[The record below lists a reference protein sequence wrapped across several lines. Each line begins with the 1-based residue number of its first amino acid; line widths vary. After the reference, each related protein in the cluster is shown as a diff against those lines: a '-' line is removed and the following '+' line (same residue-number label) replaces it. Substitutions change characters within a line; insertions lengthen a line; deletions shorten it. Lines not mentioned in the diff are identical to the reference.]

1 MDFVSLLLGMCFVAA
16 ILLGAPLFAI
26 MGGGAVLLFKF
37 ITQTNITIPITEIC
51 KLANAPGIIALPL
64 FIFSGFLFAESNFSD
79 RLVKLSNASLG
90 WIPGGLAVVTVFT
103 CTIFTAMTGGS
114 AITIVAV
121 GGVLLPSLLGYN
133 YDKSFSLGLVT
144 ASGSSGVLFAPSL
157 PIIIYGM
164 VAKVDITEL
173 FIAAIIPGVLIV
185 FFLSMYGVFYGV
197 TRKVPSTPFSLT
209 NLLKCIWELK
219 WIIPLPLIVISGIY
233 GGFISVTEAASVTAA
248 YALISECFIYKEIPF
263 NKLMRVIDNSMI
275 MMGALLVVMGCALG
289 VVNFLV
295 DQQVPQSIMETLS
308 NHISSKVVF
317 LLVLNIF
324 LLIVGCIMD
333 IFSAIV
339 VVVPLILPVSNHFGI
354 DPVHLAIIFLT
365 NLEIGYLTPPVGLNL
380 FLASLRFNIQI
391 MRLYRVVIP
400 FLILL
405 IIALLLISYNPNLS
419 LYLLNLT
426 GKRAPI
432 LTL

>member
-1 MDFVSLLLGMCFVAA
+1 MDFLTLWIVICFVAA
-16 ILLGAPLFAI
+16 ILFGAPLFAI
-26 MGGGAVLLFKF
+26 MGGGAVFLFKF

-64 FIFSGFLFAESNFSD
+64 FIFTGFLFAESNFSD
-79 RLVKLSNASLG
+79 RLVKISNAALG
-90 WIPGGLAVVTVFT
+90 WIPGGLAVVTVLS

-121 GGVLLPSLLGYN
+121 GGVLLPSLLNYN

-144 ASGSSGVLFAPSL
+144 AAGSSGVLFAPSL

-173 FIAAIIPGVLIV
+173 FIAAILPGILIV
-185 FFLSMYGVFYGV
+185 LFLSIYGIFYGV
-197 TRKVPSTPFSLT
+197 TRKVPSTPFSMK
-209 NLLKCIWELK
+209 NLLKCLWELK
-219 WIIPLPLIVISGIY
+219 WIIPLPFIVIGGIY
-233 GGFISVTEAASVTAA
+233 GGLISVTEAASVTAA
-248 YALISECFIYKEIPF
+248 YALVSECLIYKEISF
-263 NKLMRVIDNSMI
+263 KKLMRVIDDSMI

-289 VVNFLV
+289 LVNFLV
-295 DQQVPQSIMETLS
+295 DQQVPQVIMETIS
-308 NHISSKVVF
+308 SHISSKIAF
-317 LLVLNIF
+317 LLVLNVF

-339 VVVPLILPVSNHFGI
+339 VIVPLILPVSNHFGI

-391 MRLYRVVIP
+391 MKLYRVVVP
-400 FLILL
+400 CLMLL
-405 IIALLLISYNPNLS
+405 IVALLMISYWPQLS
-419 LYLLNLT
+419 LYLLDVT
-426 GKRAPI
+426 GKRVP
-432 LTL
+432 TLSL